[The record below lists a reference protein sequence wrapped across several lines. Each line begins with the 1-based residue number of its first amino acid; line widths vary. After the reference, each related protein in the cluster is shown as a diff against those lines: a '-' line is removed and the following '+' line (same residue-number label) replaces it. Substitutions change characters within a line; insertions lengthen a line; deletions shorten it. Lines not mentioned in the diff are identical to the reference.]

1 MKDRVRKIMEHFHLT
16 QMQFAN
22 ELAVAPATISNIYK
36 GKTAPTNNL
45 VQAIH
50 QAYPSVSINWLL
62 FGEGDMLLPLS
73 GDGSATMEIPQDDTP
88 LPAFANESEP
98 SLFDM
103 SEPAIAKRPTMTPK
117 VQQTSSET
125 QILEAIAELKT
136 LNCFDKKA
144 RKIKEIRV
152 FYDDGTYESFGP
164 NK

>member
-36 GKTAPTNNL
+36 GKTAPTNNR

-73 GDGSATMEIPQDDTP
+73 DSKTPSIEMPQEEAP
-88 LPAFANESEP
+88 LPTFTTHSEP
-98 SLFDM
+98 TLFDI
-103 SEPAIAKRPTMTPK
+103 SEVQPATKPTAKPK
-117 VQQTSSET
+117 AQPSSTEL
-125 QILEAIAELKT
+125 QILEAITELKT
-136 LNCFDKKA
+136 LNNFDKKE

-164 NK
+164 NR

>member
-50 QAYPSVSINWLL
+50 QAY
-62 FGEGDMLLPLS
+62 LS
-73 GDGSATMEIPQDDTP
+73 DYKAPTTETPQEEAP
-88 LPAFANESEP
+88 LPAFTPNSEP
-98 SLFDM
+98 TLFDIPEVQHT
-103 SEPAIAKRPTMTPK
+103 SQPTARPKAQP
-117 VQQTSSET
+117 SSTEL
-125 QILEAIAELKT
+125 QILEAITELKT
-136 LNCFDKKA
+136 LNNFDKKE
-144 RKIKEIRV
+144 RKVKEIRI

>member
-73 GDGSATMEIPQDDTP
+73 DHKAPTTETPQEEAP
-88 LPAFANESEP
+88 LPAFTPNSEP
-98 SLFDM
+98 TLFDIPEVHHT
-103 SEPAIAKRPTMTPK
+103 SQPTARPKAQP
-117 VQQTSSET
+117 SSTEL
-125 QILEAIAELKT
+125 QILEAITELKT
-136 LNCFDKKA
+136 LNNFDKKE
-144 RKIKEIRV
+144 RKVKEIRV

>member
-73 GDGSATMEIPQDDTP
+73 SGDTTTGEMPQDGTP
-88 LPAFANESEP
+88 LPAFSNDGEP
-98 SLFDM
+98 SLFDI
-103 SEPAIAKRPTMTPK
+103 SEPAPATKPQSRQKAQASP
-117 VQQTSSET
+117 SEL
-125 QILEAIAELKT
+125 QILEAISELKA
-136 LNCFDKKA
+136 LNSVDRQP

>member
-1 MKDRVRKIMEHFHLT
+1 
-16 QMQFAN
+16 MQFAN

-73 GDGSATMEIPQDDTP
+73 DSKTPSIEMPQEEAP
-88 LPAFANESEP
+88 LPAFTPNSEP
-98 SLFDM
+98 TLFDIPEVQHT
-103 SEPAIAKRPTMTPK
+103 SQPTARQKAQP
-117 VQQTSSET
+117 SSTEL
-125 QILEAIAELKT
+125 QILEAITELKT
-136 LNCFDKKA
+136 LNNFDKKE
-144 RKIKEIRV
+144 RKVKEIRV